1 VHHRLRGNGPPVLFL
16 HGLPTS
22 GRLWDP
28 VVERLAPRHTCV
40 VVDLPGLGQSPPLP
54 GPPDAARM
62 AVALEALRAELGLPA
77 WSIVGHDAGATVAVH
92 YAATWPERTARLA
105 LLAPPV
111 FPDLRPPWVF
121 RLLRRRPAGE
131 LLAPLLVFALWH
143 GGLRSLLDRP
153 TPALDQILE
162 DFRRPFRGR
171 AGARRLL
178 WLARWG
184 EPAEVLGRT
193 AALLP
198 RIAAPTLVLHG
209 RRDRAV
215 PPAFAERAA
224 QAVPAGRALLLDA
237 GHFLPLDAPEAVCA
251 ALAPFL
257 AGIQPFRPGFE
268 GVAGPA

>member
-1 VHHRLRGNGPPVLFL
+1 MHHHVRGSGPPVLFL

-28 VVERLAPRHTCV
+28 VVERLAPSHTCV

-54 GPPDAARM
+54 GPPDAMRM
-62 AVALEALRAELGLPA
+62 ATALETLRAELGLPA
-77 WSIVGHDAGATVAVH
+77 WSVVGHDAGAVVAVH
-92 YAATWPERTARLA
+92 YAATWPGRTVRVA
-105 LLAPPV
+105 LLAPPI
-111 FPDLRPPWVF
+111 FPELQPHWGF
-121 RLLRRRPAGE
+121 RLLRRPLVGE
-131 LLAPLLVFALWH
+131 LLAPLVAFAIWH
-143 GGLRSLLDRP
+143 GGLRSLLDHP
-153 TPALDQILE
+153 TPALDEILE
-162 DFRRPFRGR
+162 DFGRPFRGR

-184 EPAEVLGRT
+184 EPAEVLGPT

-198 RIAAPTLVLHG
+198 RVAAPALVLQG
-209 RRDRAV
+209 RRDPVV

-224 QAVPAGRALLLDA
+224 RTVPAGRALLLDA

-257 AGIQPFRPGFE
+257 AGIQPFQPGFE
-268 GVAGPA
+268 GVANPA